1 MRDYP
6 PNTFTL
12 SFIHLDREA
21 NVPLYRQIY
30 SAIREAILQ
39 RRLRPGVR
47 LPSTRD
53 MADLFD
59 VSRNTVVNA
68 FEQLTA
74 EGYVEARVGSGTY
87 VTNRLP
93 EAFLRAYQSESPA
106 QPDGNRRT
114 LSRRGR
120 AFARH
125 YHPPSSPPSHSLFL
139 HSRPDVDAFP
149 FETWARLAA
158 KRYRDL
164 PRRLLGYGDDPA
176 GYRPLRKAIAGY
188 LRTARALRCEP
199 EQVIVV
205 AGSQEGLYLAGQV
218 LLDPGDRVWV
228 EDPGYM
234 GARGALRCA
243 EAELCPIPVDN
254 AGLNVE
260 AGLENGGDA
269 RVAYVTP
276 SHQFPLGGAMSLA
289 RRSRLLQWAAGRDAW
304 ILEDDYDSEFRYDG
318 PPLASLQGLDASGR
332 VIYVGT
338 FSKVLFPALRLGY
351 LVVPT
356 DLVEAFIVARSVV
369 HLSVPIFEQVVLAD
383 FMEGGHFTTHV
394 RRMRTHYRDR
404 RDAFVEAV
412 KRELEG
418 CLELGPAGAGLH
430 VTGWLPAG
438 VDDEAV
444 ARRAAELD
452 VAVMPLSRLYLAQ
465 PPRPGLVMGF
475 GAARPEA
482 IPAGVRR
489 LGQAIA
495 DVIPGGKDSVCK
507 PRDSDML

>member
-1 MRDYP
+1 MHDSP

-21 NVPLYRQIY
+21 NIPLYRQIY

-87 VTNRLP
+87 VTDRLP
-93 EAFLRAYQSESPA
+93 EDFLRAYRGKSPIQPESN
-106 QPDGNRRT
+106 QRT
-114 LSRRGR
+114 LSQRGES
-120 AFARH
+120 FARH
-125 YHPPSSPPSHSLFL
+125 YHPPSSSPPTHSLFL

-164 PRRLLGYGDDPA
+164 PRRLFGYGDDPA
-176 GYRPLRKAIAGY
+176 GYRPLREVIAGY
-188 LRTARALRCEP
+188 LRTARALRCDP
-199 EQVIVV
+199 EQVIIV

-218 LLDPGDRVWV
+218 LLDPGDGVWM

-234 GARGALRCA
+234 GARGALLCA
-243 EAELCPIPVDN
+243 SAELCPVPVDD
-254 AGLNVE
+254 AGMNVE
-260 AGLENGGDA
+260 AGREKESSA

-289 RRSRLLQWAAGRDAW
+289 RRSQLLQWAAGSDAW

-318 PPLASLQGLDASGR
+318 PPLASLQGLDSNGR

-338 FSKVLFPALRLGY
+338 FSKVLLPALRLGY
-351 LVVPT
+351 LVVPK
-356 DLVEAFIVARSVV
+356 DLVAAFIVARSVI
-369 HLSVPIFEQVVLAD
+369 HLGVPIFEQAVLAD
-383 FMEGGHFTTHV
+383 FIEGGHFTTHL
-394 RRMRTHYRDR
+394 RRMRTHYRER
-404 RDAFVEAV
+404 RDTFVEAV
-412 KRELEG
+412 TKELGG

-438 VDDEAV
+438 VDDETV
-444 ARRAAELD
+444 ARRARALD
-452 VAVMPLSRLYLAQ
+452 VSVMPLSRFSLAE
-465 PPRPGLVMGF
+465 PPGSGLVMGF
-475 GAARPEA
+475 GGARPEM
-482 IPAGVRR
+482 IPDGVRR
-489 LGQAIA
+489 LGQAIT
-495 DVIPGGKDSVCK
+495 DVMKNSEHSFHAPH
-507 PRDSDML
+507 DML